1 MGKKDVRLKGQ
12 LKSYMRW
19 PLIMTIL
26 LIAMNLWMY
35 QIDKNAG
42 LLMTLFVFIYLVIV
56 SVLYFHNRSLILA
69 DLIEFSTQYQE
80 IQTVLLQDLAIPYAI
95 TSGDGYILWKNK
107 CFQELLDG
115 KDKLIQKVLPEI
127 SPGIFPSENGGRTHL
142 EVQYKERDYQVEIR
156 RISLEEFSEKLR
168 EEYYLEFLKRFQ
180 ALASGEEDIT
190 DAIEIL
196 EGMFEDYQE
205 ILDTDLIEALEELID
220 DLSYLDEG
228 DIHAKKEIL
237 NSYLETLS

>member
-115 KDKLIQKVLPEI
+115 KDK
-127 SPGIFPSENGGRTHL
+127 
-142 EVQYKERDYQVEIR
+142 
-156 RISLEEFSEKLR
+156 
-168 EEYYLEFLKRFQ
+168 
-180 ALASGEEDIT
+180 
-190 DAIEIL
+190 
-196 EGMFEDYQE
+196 
-205 ILDTDLIEALEELID
+205 
-220 DLSYLDEG
+220 
-228 DIHAKKEIL
+228 
-237 NSYLETLS
+237 